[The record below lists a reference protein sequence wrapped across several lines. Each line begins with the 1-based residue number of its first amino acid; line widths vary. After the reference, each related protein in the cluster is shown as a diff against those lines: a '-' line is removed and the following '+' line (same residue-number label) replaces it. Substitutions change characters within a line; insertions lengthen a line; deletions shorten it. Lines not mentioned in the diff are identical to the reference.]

1 MNYRIL
7 PGAPNTD
14 EWLQSRK
21 QGIGASEAAAIL
33 GETGWG
39 TPLTIWQQKTSD
51 DIVDI
56 GTERMAWGHRLE
68 DDVLDA
74 VTEDHSHLGTVLPAE
89 GLLQSIEHPW
99 LLGTLDA
106 MIDSPIYGIV
116 PLEVKNVSG
125 FEEKNW
131 FDRDGMIAVP
141 PKYTVQVRQQAFIHD
156 DAPGGYV
163 AVLFDGNHLEVIW
176 VPRSQNFINN
186 HLLGTLKNFW
196 QINVE
201 QGIIPD
207 PIMGDDL
214 AALWPIDPVETV
226 EADETFLEMRERWI
240 DAKGR
245 EKQVKDDIETLKFYF
260 GVYFETAAIAVDSDG
275 KPVMKM
281 GSRKGAHRVNVATH
295 DLHHPACAECVTQDS
310 TSRSPAAVIPK
321 ARTNA

>member
-1 MNYRIL
+1 MTYRVL
-7 PGAPNTD
+7 PGAANTD
-14 EWLQSRK
+14 EWLRSRK

-33 GETGWG
+33 GDTSWG

-51 DIVDI
+51 EIVDI
-56 GTERMAWGHRLE
+56 GTERMNWGHRLE
-68 DDVLDA
+68 DAIGRA
-74 VTEDHSHLGTVLPAE
+74 VEEDHPEIGKVLPAE
-89 GLLQSIEHPW
+89 GLIQCAEAPW

-106 MIDSPIYGIV
+106 MVDSPIYGIV
-116 PLEVKNVSG
+116 PLEKKNVSA

-141 PKYTVQVRQQAFIHD
+141 PKYTVQVRQQAFIRD

-176 VPRSQNFINN
+176 VPRSQDFIDN
-186 HLLGTLKNFW
+186 HLLGTLKDFW

-201 QGIIPD
+201 QGIVPD

-214 AALWPIDPVETV
+214 AALWPIDEAETV

-245 EKQVKDDIETLKFYF
+245 ESQVKKDIEVLKFYF
-260 GVYFETAAIAVDSDG
+260 GIYFETAALAVDVEG

-281 GSRKGAHRVNVATH
+281 GSRKGAHRVSVANH
-295 DLHHPACAECVTQDS
+295 DTHHPTCIECITQDN
-310 TSRSPAAVIPK
+310 TSRSPSAVLPK
-321 ARTNA
+321 ASKPA

>member
-1 MNYRIL
+1 MSYRIL

-14 EWLQSRK
+14 EWLRSRK
-21 QGIGASEAAAIL
+21 CGIGASEAAAIL
-33 GETGWG
+33 GDTSWG

-51 DIVDI
+51 EIVDI
-56 GTERMAWGHRLE
+56 GTERMEWGHRLE
-68 DDVLDA
+68 GPVLAA
-74 VTEDHSHLGTVLPAE
+74 VTEDHAHLGTVLPAE

-106 MIDSPIYGIV
+106 MIDSPIYGVV
-116 PLEVKNVSG
+116 PLEVKNVSA

-141 PKYTVQVRQQAFIHD
+141 PKYTVQVRQQAFIRD

-176 VPRSQNFINN
+176 VPRSQNFIDN
-186 HLLGTLKNFW
+186 HLLGTLKDFW

-201 QGIIPD
+201 QGVVPD

-260 GVYFETAAIAVDSDG
+260 GVYFETAAIAVDADQ

-281 GSRKGAHRVNVATH
+281 GSRKGAHRVSVATH
-295 DLHHPACAECVTQDS
+295 DLHHPDCIECVTQDN

-321 ARTNA
+321 ARTHA